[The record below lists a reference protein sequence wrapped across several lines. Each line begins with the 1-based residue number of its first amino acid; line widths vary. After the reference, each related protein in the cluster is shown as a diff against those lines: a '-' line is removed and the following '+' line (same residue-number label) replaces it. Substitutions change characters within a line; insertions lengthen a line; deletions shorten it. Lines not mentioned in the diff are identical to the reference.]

1 MRIVVGILFAVRQR
15 GPQQY
20 PVYQGDFG
28 MPNVMAHPAVGEELD
43 LEEIVARFED
53 EGGEEA
59 DWGDDEG
66 DDWGEDEDLEDEDDW
81 DDDEW
86 DEDDD
91 EDWDAED
98 DDWTDDEEEV

>member
-1 MRIVVGILFAVRQR
+1 MAGRQR
-15 GPQQY
+15 SPQQY

-43 LEEIVARFED
+43 LEEIVARFDD
-53 EGGEEA
+53 EGGGDEA

-91 EDWDAED
+91 EDWDGDD
-98 DDWTDDEEEV
+98 DDWAEDEDDV